1 MTKQNILKS
10 MVIIL
15 SLCIVICTY
24 MIFLKIF
31 AKKTHTESQENNKEI
46 NLNIAKNAKVKQ
58 IWAENKKLYILIT
71 TPITDKIMII
81 NEDNKENILT
91 INLNKGDNKDE

>member
-10 MVIIL
+10 IVIIL

-31 AKKTHTESQENNKEI
+31 AKKTQTEQEESTKEI
-46 NLNIAKNAKVKQ
+46 NLNIAKDAEVKQ
-58 IWAENKKLYILIT
+58 IWAENKKIYILMT
-71 TPITDKIMII
+71 TSATDKIMII

-91 INLNKGDNKDE
+91 INLNKGGSKDE

>member
-10 MVIIL
+10 IVIIL

-31 AKKTHTESQENNKEI
+31 AKKTQAEQEESTKEI
-46 NLNIAKNAKVKQ
+46 NLNIAKDAEVKQ
-58 IWAENKKLYILIT
+58 IWAENKKLYILMT
-71 TPITDKIMII
+71 TPATDKIMII
-81 NEDNKENILT
+81 NEDNKENVLT
-91 INLNKGDNKDE
+91 INLNKGDDKDE